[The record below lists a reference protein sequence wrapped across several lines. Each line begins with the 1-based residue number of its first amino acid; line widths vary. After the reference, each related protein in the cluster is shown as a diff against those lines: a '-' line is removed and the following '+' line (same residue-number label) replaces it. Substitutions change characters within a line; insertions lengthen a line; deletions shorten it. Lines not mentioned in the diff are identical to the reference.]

1 MRLHVFEP
9 EYQDMVSR
17 CEAGHSPF
25 GVVFSQKGRGGKPS
39 APEPLAFGCTA
50 RVESVE
56 ALPGGRK
63 KLFAYGED
71 RFQILQLNRDR
82 PYPVADVENVVFEP
96 CQEDMLT
103 EFGRTLR
110 PWVVRYFEIL
120 VRAGQPSEDML
131 QLPSDPLR
139 LGFLAASVIDVPSI
153 EKQHLLTTLDPKVFF
168 RALTLMYRREV
179 GVLRRLMA
187 RDWDRLLKNIPLN

>member
-9 EYQDMVSR
+9 EYQDMVAR

-25 GVVFSQKGRGGKPS
+25 GVVFAQEARRGKRS
-39 APEPLAFGCTA
+39 APERLTIGCTA
-50 RVESVE
+50 RVQSVE

-71 RFQILQLNRDR
+71 RFQILQLKLDR
-82 PYPVADVENVVFEP
+82 PYPVAEVENVVFEP
-96 CQEDMLT
+96 CQRESLT
-103 EFGRTLR
+103 ELSRTLR

-120 VRAGQPSEDML
+120 VRAGLPSEDML
-131 QLPSDPLR
+131 QLPSEPLG
-139 LGFLAASVIDVPSI
+139 LAFLAASVIDVPSI
-153 EKQHLLTTLDPKVFF
+153 EKQHLLTTLDPKAFF

-179 GVLRRLMA
+179 EVLRRLKA
-187 RDWDRLLKNIPLN
+187 RDLDRILQHSTLN

>member
-9 EYQDMVSR
+9 EYQDMVAR

-25 GVVFSQKGRGGKPS
+25 GVVYSQEGRGGKHS
-39 APEPLAFGCTA
+39 APARLAIGCTA
-50 RVESVE
+50 RVHSVE

-71 RFQILQLNRDR
+71 RFQILQLKLDR
-82 PYPVADVENVVFEP
+82 PYPVAEVENVVFEP
-96 CQEDMLT
+96 CRQEALA
-103 EFGRTLR
+103 ELGRALR

-131 QLPSDPLR
+131 QLPSDPLG

-153 EKQHLLTTLDPKVFF
+153 EKQHLLNTLDPKVFF

-187 RDWDRLLKNIPLN
+187 RDLDRILKNSQLN